1 MRRTLLILGV
11 GLTVLICTV
20 FVSSAFAQSATDLE
34 KAKAAGESM
43 KEKMGK
49 SGDQKTAPATAPAE
63 QTAAPGKPAKPAPK
77 EGPCKQ
83 IHDTCKSAGFVEG
96 EWRKG
101 DGLYADCVNPIMQHK
116 TVVPNATKPLPA
128 VDPKL
133 VADCKKRNPSFGAG
147 QVGSPKHK

>member
-1 MRRTLLILGV
+1 MKKSLLVLGAA
-11 GLTVLICTV
+11 LTVFIGV
-20 FVSSAFAQSATDLE
+20 AFAGIAFAQSAADLE

-43 KEKMGK
+43 KEKMGT
-49 SGDQKTAPATAPAE
+49 SGDQKTAPAAAPAA
-63 QTAAPGKPAKPAPK
+63 QPAPK

-96 EWRKG
+96 ERRRG

-147 QVGSPKHK
+147 PVGSPKHK